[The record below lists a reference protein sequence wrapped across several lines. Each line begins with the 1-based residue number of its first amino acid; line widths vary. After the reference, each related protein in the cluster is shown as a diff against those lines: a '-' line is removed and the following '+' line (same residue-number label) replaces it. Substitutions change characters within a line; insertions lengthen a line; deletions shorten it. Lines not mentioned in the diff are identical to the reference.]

1 MLKRLAVALLI
12 TILGFGIIGCQASVP
27 SGESFSY
34 KEITADEL
42 LSWIED
48 GKEFQLIDVR
58 EEYEYNEAH
67 IPGAQLLPLGQ
78 LEGNYKLLDP
88 EDVIVLVCRS
98 ARRSGEAAK
107 FLSEQGYTQVYN
119 LVGGMLEWPG
129 PINEQEN
136 PN

>member
-1 MLKRLAVALLI
+1 MLKFLVVALLI
-12 TILGFGIIGCQASVP
+12 FVLALGTGCQTSGP

-34 KEITADEL
+34 SEITADEL

-58 EEYEYNEAH
+58 EEHEYNKEH

-78 LEGNYKLLDP
+78 IEGKYMLLDP

-98 ARRSGEAAK
+98 ARRSGEAAV

-119 LVGGMLEWPG
+119 LVGGMLEWHG
-129 PINEQEN
+129 PVK
-136 PN
+136 